1 MLIVEPK
8 RAIELILS
16 VFCMEE
22 LAKGLK
28 TLI

>member
-1 MLIVEPK
+1 MPILELK

-22 LAKGLK
+22 LAKGLN